1 MGSFRN
7 RIVWIVVI
15 ALSVTLTS
23 FLAVTRQEVNQQ
35 NMEMTRNLTEQIIEA
50 KSAQISGWMEQRI
63 AEVQVLTES
72 ELLRSMDMRRIKPY
86 MRAFDAQ
93 HDDSFESFGICD
105 EEGMMWISDDTVI
118 DIRDREY
125 FQRIQETGA
134 DFVISDP
141 IISKSNEEPIV
152 IIHHRIFGES
162 GETLGHVN
170 AAIRLSKLS
179 ELASEVTVEDGQG
192 WLVDGSDHIFTPTQA
207 GYEVTELEAFQTLGA
222 ATGKNQQGYRVEG
235 QDGQEGRLFL
245 APLTGV
251 PGWQMGIVISEE
263 AMAAPTQKLI
273 TSLMGLGGGILLV
286 AVFLVGVII
295 SGIFRPMNRL
305 MILMEQAGA
314 GDLFVRFEE
323 KRKDEIGQ
331 LGMRFNW
338 LLEQIQSLVLQV
350 KEKEKEKQ
358 RAEMTALQAQIH
370 PHFLYNTLDTIQWKA
385 LEYGAD
391 EAADM
396 IQALS
401 KFFRY
406 SLNQGKE
413 WTSLENE
420 VQQIRNYL
428 FIQKIRYEERL
439 QFEID
444 CRANTQW
451 EIPKLILQPLV
462 ENAIYH
468 GIKPK
473 SNGGSIRI
481 EIHEE
486 AMRLEIAICDTG
498 IGMDPTA
505 LRKLRESVEGDGDS
519 LGVGM
524 KNVQRRL
531 QLVYGKDYGITRILS
546 GSGGTRIELRIPKR
560 GGLG

>member
-15 ALSVTLTS
+15 AFGLTLAS

-50 KSAQISGWMEQRI
+50 KSAQISGWMEQRL
-63 AEVQVLTES
+63 AEIRVLTES
-72 ELLRSMDMRRIKPY
+72 ELLQSMDMLRIKPY
-86 MRAFDAQ
+86 MRSFDTQ
-93 HDDSFESFGICD
+93 HDDAFESFGICD
-105 EEGMMWISDDTVI
+105 EKGLMWISDDTII

-125 FQRIQETGA
+125 FHRIQETGA
-134 DFVISDP
+134 EYVISDP
-141 IISKSNEEPIV
+141 IISKSNAEPIV
-152 IIHHRIFGES
+152 IVHHRILGEENRTV
-162 GETLGHVN
+162 GYMN

-179 ELASEVTVEDGQG
+179 ELAEEVVVEDGRG
-192 WLVDGSDHIFTPTQA
+192 WLVDRSGHIFTPTQA
-207 GYEVTELEAFQTLGA
+207 GYEVSELEGFHALGA
-222 ATGKNQQGYRVEG
+222 EPKVAQQGYRVRG
-235 QDGQEGRLFL
+235 QDGRQGRLFL
-245 APLTGV
+245 SPLDSV

-263 AMAAPTQKLI
+263 AMAAPTQELI
-273 TSLMGLGGGILLV
+273 ASLMGIGTGILVL
-286 AVFLVGVII
+286 AVFLVGLII
-295 SGIFRPMNRL
+295 SGIFRPMQRL
-305 MILMEQAGA
+305 TALMEQAGA
-314 GDLFVRFEE
+314 GDLSVRFTE
-323 KRKDEIGQ
+323 KRRDEIGR

-338 LLEQIQSLVLQV
+338 LLAQIQDLIRQV

-385 LEYGAD
+385 LEHGAD

-413 WTSLENE
+413 WTRLENE

-439 QFEID
+439 QFEVD
-444 CRANTQW
+444 CRAKLEW
-451 EIPKLILQPLV
+451 ELPKLILQPLV

-473 SNGGSIRI
+473 AEGGMIRI
-481 EIHEE
+481 EIREK
-486 AMRLEIAICDTG
+486 ATRLEIAVCDNG
-498 IGMDPTA
+498 VGMDPLA
-505 LRKLRESVEGDGDS
+505 LRKLRESLEGAGED

-531 QLVYGKDYGITRILS
+531 RLAFGEAYGITRVLS
-546 GSGGTRIELRIPKR
+546 GTGGTRIELRIPK
-560 GGLG
+560 GGGRK